1 MKIHL
6 IAAARPNFMKIGP
19 LYHEL
24 KKCDKFIVQIVHT
37 GQHYDKNMSED
48 FFNDLGLPSPHFNL
62 GVGGGTQAEQVGHTM
77 IAYEKLC
84 ISEKPDLVIVVGDVN
99 ATMSCSVTA
108 KKLGIKVAHLEAGIR
123 SFDLTMPEE
132 INRMV
137 TDRICDYFWTPSAEA
152 DENLIKE
159 GIPKE
164 KITLVGNI
172 MIDSLEMMRE
182 KIEIENAAQ
191 RFKVEKQKYAVVTFH
206 RPSNVDCPEKL
217 KTIIEILDK
226 ISETTPVV
234 FPVHPR
240 TKKNIEQ
247 FGLTDLFNK
256 SRILKTDPLNYKTFM
271 SLVFDSKFVI
281 TDSGG
286 IQEETTYLGI
296 PCLTV
301 RENTERPV
309 TIWEGT
315 NLLVGI
321 DQILENVGKI
331 ENKEFKK
338 GKIPFL
344 WDGKTAGRVRL
355 IIEGMS
361 FL

>member
-6 IAAARPNFMKIGP
+6 IAAARPNFMKIAP
-19 LYHEL
+19 LYHSLVKE
-24 KKCDKFIVQIVHT
+24 KKFDVKIIHT
-37 GQHYDKNMSED
+37 GQHYDKNMSDD
-48 FFNDLGLPSPHFNL
+48 FFNDLHLPSPDFNL
-62 GVGGGTQAEQVGHTM
+62 GVGGGTQAEQVGYTM
-77 IAYEKLC
+77 IEYEKIC
-84 ISEKPDLVIVVGDVN
+84 VSEEPDLVIVVGDVN

-123 SFDLTMPEE
+123 SFDLKMPEE

-137 TDRICDYFWTPSAEA
+137 TDRICDYFWTPSSEA
-152 DENLIKE
+152 DENLINE

-182 KIEIENAAQ
+182 EIL
-191 RFKVEKQKYAVVTFH
+191 REKAPEKFNVTKKQYGVVTFH
-206 RPSNVDCPEKL
+206 RPSNVDHKGKL
-217 KTIIEILDK
+217 KKIIEILDN
-226 ISETTPVV
+226 ISEKTPVI

-240 TKKNIEQ
+240 TLKNIRNL
-247 FGLTDLFNK
+247 GLSDLFEK
-256 SRILKTDPLNYKTFM
+256 SRIIKLEPLNYKTFM

-301 RENTERPV
+301 RDNTERPV
-309 TIWEGT
+309 TVWEGT
-315 NLLVGI
+315 NILVKI
-321 DQILENVGKI
+321 DEIYENVLKI
-331 ENKEFKK
+331 EEQKFKK
-338 GKIPFL
+338 GKIPKF
-344 WDGKTAGRVRL
+344 WDGKTAGRVKDQILL
-355 IIEGMS
+355 IP
-361 FL
+361 